1 MPHALRYVRYLPF
14 KLVVGLGQGRNGY
27 GRNISRLLF
36 CIISSIILP
45 PTVPGLIM
53 DFIILPPTVPGLIM
67 DFMVHNK
74 IRIATQKIELYY
86 IFFFFKIRVLN
97 L

>member
-53 DFIILPPTVPGLIM
+53 DF
-67 DFMVHNK
+67 MVHNK